1 MLQSLFAAASQVEL
15 RAMHGE
21 LNDAPR
27 ERATLGHKLTGERD
41 NKDGGADLRL
51 GAFDELTLGA
61 GGGARG

>member
-1 MLQSLFAAASQVEL
+1 
-15 RAMHGE
+15 MHGE